1 MAKFRY
7 LSHFVLLSI
16 FFGGIEHVTCV
27 KIFPGVEIVEAQ
39 INNEELDM
47 LRNSDNMSDSIF
59 QYLKTHELKLEL
71 STLLNASYLAKKS
84 NNASDSFLS
93 NIFITPAEARKRDKG
108 GIGYVLLMGGMLG
121 KMMAA
126 MGFGGVAML
135 AMKALGASLA
145 ALMLSSVVGL
155 KKLSEQGN
163 HESHVQY
170 IFRKARDFF
179 DQQEI
184 NIVDGLSFNKDTSR
198 AARSINVDSSAIE
211 SANTIES
218 REDALENYVS
228 ERAMNFFQER
238 SLNLDMMSVGRAVSQ
253 VIPEE
258 VKESMRS
265 MVGEARKKKKKLLKK
280 LLPLL
285 GLVKLKAQGLILLA
299 LVGIAIIAK
308 KALVIGVIALVL
320 AKLGLIKAIIAK
332 VSSKASGAAALGDL
346 IGGLGGGSSSGG
358 EAVAYQ
364 AYAPQSSY

>member
-1 MAKFRY
+1 M
-7 LSHFVLLSI
+7 
-16 FFGGIEHVTCV
+16 
-27 KIFPGVEIVEAQ
+27 Q
-39 INNEELDM
+39 
-47 LRNSDNMSDSIF
+47 
-59 QYLKTHELKLEL
+59 
-71 STLLNASYLAKKS
+71 
-84 NNASDSFLS
+84 
-93 NIFITPAEARKRDKG
+93 
-108 GIGYVLLMGGMLG
+108 
-121 KMMAA
+121 
-126 MGFGGVAML
+126 
-135 AMKALGASLA
+135 
-145 ALMLSSVVGL
+145 
-155 KKLSEQGN
+155 
-163 HESHVQY
+163 
-170 IFRKARDFF
+170 
-179 DQQEI
+179 
-184 NIVDGLSFNKDTSR
+184 
-198 AARSINVDSSAIE
+198 VDSSAIE
-211 SANTIES
+211 TANTIES

-332 VSSKASGAAALGDL
+332 VSAKAGGGGGGGIGELLGS
-346 IGGLGGGSSSGG
+346 LGGGGGSSGG

-364 AYAPQSSY
+364 AYAPQGSY